1 MNYGSVCSGVEAASL
16 AWEHLGWKPVFFSE
30 VEPFPA
36 AVLMQRFGATKPLR
50 PLDPTQASDEKTGKH
65 AFPGRN
71 RSPNCQMG
79 GLYLISAILP

>member
-50 PLDPTQASDEKTGKH
+50 PLEYFTNQATNLMRRYRTALRITH
-65 AFPGRN
+65 PAVR
-71 RSPNCQMG
+71 
-79 GLYLISAILP
+79 

>member
-36 AVLMQRFGATKPLR
+36 AVLMQRFGATKPLH
-50 PLDPTQASDEKTGKH
+50 PLDLAQATDEKDRKT
-65 AFPGRN
+65 RL
-71 RSPNCQMG
+71 SWQIV
-79 GLYLISAILP
+79 ISLTITP